1 MANIVEYILDLKTQ
15 KAQSSLKEVGSKSK
29 SLTSSLKMVT
39 GAVVGVGIAFAAASA
54 GLLKFAQSQADVIND
69 LNDLS
74 TRSGV
79 SASSINALKLAF
91 VSSGQAA
98 GTVKQLLDKM
108 PKVLANIERGVGNSK
123 KAFDELGLELHD
135 TTGEMK
141 DADTVFNEMVSAIQG
156 IESPTKKATVA
167 ADLFGRQAG
176 NLLQAFGNQESLQT
190 FMNITERFGVDTGPE
205 ASKQAAKFQQSIG
218 VLSTVLEKFGQ
229 VFAKIFGVKGFVAP
243 LQFAMEMI
251 VELTSVINH
260 STIFVRALIP
270 RLEKEFDLAI
280 AQIKKKVLDF
290 KDEVLGFASF
300 IIPIDVTQLQEDRKT
315 AFKEIREIENAISA
329 MPDMKE
335 LFINIDKKSRRE
347 TVDFVREFTTFLD
360 SFDED
365 KKTAPRVIVPEV
377 KLPEKEI
384 KEKWK
389 TIEFKKLANVQVE
402 LEGLAEAADEFGA
415 ELEESMKVFSLG
427 GIVAMVGS
435 ALTNLLTSGSEQFTK
450 SIINGFGPIG
460 EIISDSVGKLAD
472 LGQPV
477 IDALTSQIDRTIDLS
492 TSSMDDILSAQD
504 EATKTLQALKSP
516 DSKESQ
522 AAARVAKVEQKI
534 QAETLRKELSALRG
548 APGEDMAL
556 AREIAMLQAE
566 IQAVAF
572 ANALGQAIQML
583 PGILFRVLPGMLIDL
598 SISIVEAIFSLPMR
612 IWEALKEGF
621 RSVVEALTL
630 GLGDKF
636 ESAGNWFKET
646 GQSIKEFISSIGKG
660 QGGLRFTG
668 SQSGLAILHPNETVV
683 PASGRMS
690 EQVSRAFGEQSGG
703 GVNISINSLVTERS
717 AIDELVRQIERRF
730 NTFGNSTSPLFN

>member
-1 MANIVEYILDLKTQ
+1 
-15 KAQSSLKEVGSKSK
+15 
-29 SLTSSLKMVT
+29 
-39 GAVVGVGIAFAAASA
+39 
-54 GLLKFAQSQADVIND
+54 
-69 LNDLS
+69 
-74 TRSGV
+74 
-79 SASSINALKLAF
+79 
-91 VSSGQAA
+91 
-98 GTVKQLLDKM
+98 
-108 PKVLANIERGVGNSK
+108 
-123 KAFDELGLELHD
+123 
-135 TTGEMK
+135 
-141 DADTVFNEMVSAIQG
+141 
-156 IESPTKKATVA
+156 
-167 ADLFGRQAG
+167 
-176 NLLQAFGNQESLQT
+176 
-190 FMNITERFGVDTGPE
+190 
-205 ASKQAAKFQQSIG
+205 
-218 VLSTVLEKFGQ
+218 TVLEKFGQ

-450 SIINGFGPIG
+450 SIINGF
-460 EIISDSVGKLAD
+460 
-472 LGQPV
+472 
-477 IDALTSQIDRTIDLS
+477 
-492 TSSMDDILSAQD
+492 
-504 EATKTLQALKSP
+504 
-516 DSKESQ
+516 
-522 AAARVAKVEQKI
+522 
-534 QAETLRKELSALRG
+534 
-548 APGEDMAL
+548 
-556 AREIAMLQAE
+556 
-566 IQAVAF
+566 
-572 ANALGQAIQML
+572 
-583 PGILFRVLPGMLIDL
+583 
-598 SISIVEAIFSLPMR
+598 
-612 IWEALKEGF
+612 
-621 RSVVEALTL
+621 
-630 GLGDKF
+630 
-636 ESAGNWFKET
+636 
-646 GQSIKEFISSIGKG
+646 
-660 QGGLRFTG
+660 
-668 SQSGLAILHPNETVV
+668 
-683 PASGRMS
+683 
-690 EQVSRAFGEQSGG
+690 
-703 GVNISINSLVTERS
+703 
-717 AIDELVRQIERRF
+717 
-730 NTFGNSTSPLFN
+730 